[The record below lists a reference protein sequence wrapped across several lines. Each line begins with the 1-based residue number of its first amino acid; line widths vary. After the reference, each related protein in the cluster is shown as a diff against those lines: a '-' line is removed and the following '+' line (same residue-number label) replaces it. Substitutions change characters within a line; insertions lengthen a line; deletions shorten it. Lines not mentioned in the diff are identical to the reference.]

1 MTNNIGVII
10 VEKPGTLRNL
20 CVKSFSEDELYK
32 RCGFKSAENFKK
44 HCEWRIRKADLTY
57 IISMYGKT
65 TGKANFENKY
75 DFPPPID
82 TTLFFGS
89 CVLVCHTSYNGETGP
104 PLLETLDIA
113 LWEKLYEKLFGGF
126 EDLSATQLED
136 DAEIDELENIPDAKK
151 TKVGGYLKD
160 GFVVDDDEE
169 DEHGIDC
176 SDGED
181 EELECFEDTS
191 NGVSDTTSNDS
202 GSELSEDSYV
212 VE

>member
-10 VEKPGTLRNL
+10 VEKLGTLRNL
-20 CVKSFSEDELYK
+20 CVKSFNEDDLYK

-57 IISMYGKT
+57 IISVYGKT

-89 CVLVCHTSYNGETGP
+89 CVLVCHTSYKGETGP
-104 PLLETLDIA
+104 PLLETLDID

-126 EDLSATQLED
+126 EDLTTTQAED
-136 DAEIDELENIPDAKK
+136 DAEIDELENIPDTKK
-151 TKVGGYLKD
+151 TKIGGYLKD

-169 DEHGIDC
+169 EDC
-176 SDGED
+176 TYGTNDED
-181 EELECFEDTS
+181 EEEESLEDTS
-191 NGVSDTTSNDS
+191 NGVSDGTSYDS